1 MRSFRAETIRKWFQ
15 SAGSATVSFNLVPY
29 TLKLAN
35 FIGSSPIPNRQTLP
49 DSGAAGL
56 TRDDYISD
64 HPMTD
69 RAKRMRRIAFRVFFR
84 YSVLAGEARH
94 GGRWNGKRL
103 SRPRGRGAASRVVR
117 SSP

>member
-35 FIGSSPIPNRQTLP
+35 FIGSSTMPNRQTLP

-69 RAKRMRRIAFRVFFR
+69 RAKRMRRIAFRVFYR
-84 YSVLAGEARH
+84 YSVLAVEARH
-94 GGRWNGKRL
+94 GDLWNGKSLR
-103 SRPRGRGAASRVVR
+103 RPPRRGAAWRVIPPTR
-117 SSP
+117 